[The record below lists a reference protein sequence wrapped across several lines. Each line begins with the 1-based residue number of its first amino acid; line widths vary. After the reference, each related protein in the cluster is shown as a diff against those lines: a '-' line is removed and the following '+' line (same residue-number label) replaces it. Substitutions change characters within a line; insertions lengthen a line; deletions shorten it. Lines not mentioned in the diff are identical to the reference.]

1 MSLLSII
8 SDFGNSAFGHDVV
21 STRTWSAT
29 ETCKYSVRFSK
40 NRSSKRVS
48 IASCRLNRK
57 SSFFEKSVVG
67 GKAHSL
73 GGMRGL
79 LSPYSYLIPT
89 FVPDLGRSGPM
100 AGTAETLLIK
110 QQLVGLNRYWWR
122 APGITVLSQI
132 ANRHQIRRCEMR
144 SANDCFAISKRTLA
158 KDTMNGRSWPKAAF
172 RLSGCP
178 RAAWGQNRKSVA
190 ATRMSALGGKAEVD
204 FGRLDFCLCR
214 VGPGNFTPSPSQN
227 RT

>member
-1 MSLLSII
+1 
-8 SDFGNSAFGHDVV
+8 
-21 STRTWSAT
+21 
-29 ETCKYSVRFSK
+29 
-40 NRSSKRVS
+40 
-48 IASCRLNRK
+48 
-57 SSFFEKSVVG
+57 
-67 GKAHSL
+67 
-73 GGMRGL
+73 MRGL

-158 KDTMNGRSWPKAAF
+158 KDTMNGR
-172 RLSGCP
+172 
-178 RAAWGQNRKSVA
+178 
-190 ATRMSALGGKAEVD
+190 
-204 FGRLDFCLCR
+204 
-214 VGPGNFTPSPSQN
+214 
-227 RT
+227 